1 MFKRVKIA
9 IFFIFYFFSCSL
21 FAQKIDINAYKNKA
35 QGYAVLSAQYSND
48 AYFFSRQNYFL
59 TAVNNIKE
67 NCDSAI
73 YFTQIA
79 LNYADSAYSV
89 AHDSCEFAKN
99 LMLDAKAYQQKALQ
113 RFKQIIGTNDYN
125 VIHELS
131 LEAMYVAGNAVTDAY
146 RASLELDWKE
156 KEIDVPIEKK
166 RDATRL
172 ESDEITFTTIKDLYG
187 KRLDEIKKELL
198 LLEVEKNKSNGLQKQ
213 EISNVI
219 TQLKAE
225 QKELLLKSKNSDD
238 KLIQVKND
246 LSEEMLQI
254 VNKDIFTT
262 EKKDFYNAN
271 VPIPANAEIP
281 KGLVYKVQI
290 GFFKY
295 QLPSKHFDGVFPI
308 SSEKVDNN
316 YYKYMAGNFNN
327 YADAKEAKITLTK
340 KGYADAFIVSFIDGV
355 KVPISEALNK
365 EKETK

>member
-1 MFKRVKIA
+1 MF
-9 IFFIFYFFSCSL
+9 S
-21 FAQKIDINAYKNKA
+21 QKIDINTYRNKA
-35 QGYAVLSAQYSND
+35 QAYAILSAQYSND

-59 TAVNNIKE
+59 MDVSAIKQ

-73 YFTQIA
+73 ISTQIA
-79 LNYADSAYSV
+79 INYTDSAYAV
-89 AHDSCEFAKN
+89 AHDSCLFAKE
-99 LMLDAKAYQQKALQ
+99 LMLDAKDYQQKSLQ
-113 RFKQIIGTNDYN
+113 RFKQIIGASDQNF
-125 VIHELS
+125 IHNLS
-131 LEAMYVAGNAVTDAY
+131 LEAMYSIGNAVTDAY
-146 RASLELDWKE
+146 RASLELSWE
-156 KEIDVPIEKK
+156 EEEITPEKK

-172 ESDEITFTTIKDLYG
+172 ESDEISFTTINELYT
-187 KRLDEIKKELL
+187 KRLEEIKKELL
-198 LLEVEKNKSNGLQKQ
+198 SLEIEKNKSTGKQKL

-219 TQLKAE
+219 TQLKTE

-246 LSEEMLQI
+246 LSEEMLKI

-271 VPIPANAEIP
+271 VPIPTNAEIP

-290 GFFKY
+290 GFFKH
-295 QLPSKHFDGVFPI
+295 QLPAKHFDGIFPI
-308 SSEKVDNN
+308 SSDKIDNN

-355 KVPISEALNK
+355 KVPISEALKKENK
-365 EKETK
+365 

>member
-1 MFKRVKIA
+1 MFTSVKIL
-9 IFFIFYFFSCSL
+9 ILFSFYFCSCSL
-21 FAQKIDINAYKNKA
+21 FAQKIDINTYKNKA
-35 QGYAVLSAQYSND
+35 QGYAILSAQYSND

-79 LNYADSAYSV
+79 LNYTDSAYSV
-89 AHDSCEFAKN
+89 AHDSCVFAKN

-113 RFKQIIGTNDYN
+113 RFKQIIGTNDQN

-131 LEAMYVAGNAVTDAY
+131 LEAMYATGNAVTDAY

-198 LLEVEKNKSNGLQKQ
+198 LLEVEKNKSTGLQKQ
-213 EISNVI
+213 EVSNVI
-219 TQLKAE
+219 SQLKAE

-271 VPIPANAEIP
+271 VPIPTNAEIP

-290 GFFKY
+290 GFFKH

-308 SSEKVDNN
+308 SSAKVDNN

-327 YADAKEAKITLTK
+327 YADAKEAKITLIK

-355 KVPISEALNK
+355 KVPISEALKK

>member
-1 MFKRVKIA
+1 MFNSVKIS
-9 IFFIFYFFSCSL
+9 ILFSFYFCSCSL
-21 FAQKIDINAYKNKA
+21 FAQKIDINTYKNKA
-35 QGYAVLSAQYSND
+35 QGYAILSAQYSND
-48 AYFFSRQNYFL
+48 TYFFSRQNYFL

-79 LNYADSAYSV
+79 INYADSAYLV
-89 AHDSCEFAKN
+89 THDSCEFAKN
-99 LMLDAKAYQQKALQ
+99 LMLDAKAYQQKALM
-113 RFKQIIGTNDYN
+113 RFKQILSINDYN
-125 VIHELS
+125 GIHVFS
-131 LEAMYVAGNAVTDAY
+131 LEAMYAAGNAVTDAY
-146 RASLELDWKE
+146 RASLELNW
-156 KEIDVPIEKK
+156 KEIDLPIEKK

-198 LLEVEKNKSNGLQKQ
+198 LLEVEKNKSTGLQKQ

-219 TQLKAE
+219 AQLKAE

-262 EKKDFYNAN
+262 EKKDFYNSN
-271 VPIPANAEIP
+271 VPIPTNAEIP

-290 GFFKY
+290 GFFKN
-295 QLPSKHFDGVFPI
+295 QLPPNHFDGVFPI
-308 SSEKVDNN
+308 SSEKIDNN

-355 KVPISEALNK
+355 KVPISEALKK